1 MRHAALL
8 FAASLLLR
16 AAHWLLSPERFDA
29 FTADYQGDA
38 PYWQQIC
45 AGNAGL
51 EALLPFRPPGMQWL
65 ATMLWDG
72 NGSAFVARLAMTL
85 LGALIAP
92 ALWLS
97 LRSSLDPKV
106 ALIAA
111 WICACSHSLIVLG
124 SGLHVE
130 IPHLLLCVLS
140 IGDFERMRKPRATF
154 AAARW
159 GTLNAAACL
168 FRAEHLAFVAM
179 SLAWFAW
186 RAWRLRESRARDVAV
201 AAFAFAITLLPWQ
214 LHVARSIADFNEGRI
229 DGTQQLPDLPPRGSL
244 PWNDDAIKAVR
255 AMPAFAQLP
264 TAGFVSD
271 TVRVR
276 GGSRV
281 TLEDLTI
288 LDEAYGYRPEP
299 LHTPLLA
306 LYGPLN
312 FFLANSSE
320 SEAEGGG
327 FTRAALDRR
336 PPFEGGLAR
345 YPNGILNVLPQE
357 LSLGYPPHLD
367 AVNHGYAK
375 GIAWIASHPS
385 DALSLIATKLAHAWR
400 GAASGMGLHNAPIG
414 RSGTRMPVDLVT
426 PESAIAIAWRWL
438 LLALALVGLRG
449 LRRSEGSTQVV
460 FWAVARLLLTLPFF
474 GYARLGA
481 LAIPALAVL
490 WAAALQKPFA
500 ATQSLARARPAVAF
514 AAIALLCVADIA
526 TTFRSTRPTVTGAS
540 SIHARKSVAH

>member
-1 MRHAALL
+1 MRNAALL

-85 LGALIAP
+85 LGSLIAP

-106 ALIAA
+106 ALLAA
-111 WICACSHSLIVLG
+111 WICACSHSLLVLG

-130 IPHLLLCVLS
+130 VPYLLLATIA
-140 IGDFERMRKPRATF
+140 IGDFELMRKGPAPF
-154 AAARW
+154 ASLRW
-159 GTLNAAACL
+159 GALSAAACL
-168 FRAEHLAFVAM
+168 FRAEHLLFVFAA
-179 SLAWFAW
+179 LAWLGWKKRSAC
-186 RAWRLRESRARDVAV
+186 AKNV
-201 AAFAFAITLLPWQ
+201 AAALATFVLALLPWQ
-214 LHVARSIADFNEGRI
+214 LHVANTIADFNDGRQG
-229 DGTQQLPDLPPRGSL
+229 GTQRLPPIPPPGSL
-244 PWNDDAIKAVR
+244 PWDSDAIDAVR
-255 AMPAFAQLP
+255 AMPAFTQLP
-264 TAGFVSD
+264 TAGFVADS
-271 TVRVR
+271 VRTR
-276 GGSRV
+276 GGARV
-281 TLEDLTI
+281 TRDDLRI
-288 LDEAYGYRPEP
+288 VAEAYGCQPER

-312 FFLANSSE
+312 FFLANSNE
-320 SEAEGGG
+320 SSAEDGG
-327 FTRAALDRR
+327 FTRAALDRK

-375 GIAWIASHPS
+375 GLAWIASHPS
-385 DALSLIATKLAHAWR
+385 DALSLLASKLMHAWR
-400 GAASGMGLHNAPIG
+400 GAASGIGIHSFPIG
-414 RSGTRMPVDLVT
+414 RDGTRMPVDAVT
-426 PESAIAIAWRWL
+426 SDS
-438 LLALALVGLRG
+438 LLATVWRALLFALAAIGARG
-449 LRRSEGSTQVV
+449 LRRDEGATQTFLVIATR
-460 FWAVARLLLTLPFF
+460 FLLAIPFF

-500 ATQSLARARPAVAF
+500 AAQSFARTRSAVAS
-514 AAIALLCVADIA
+514 AAIALLCVADLA
-526 TTFRSTRPTVTGAS
+526 TAYRSTRPTVTGS
-540 SIHARKSVAH
+540 NSVHVRKFVSH